1 MKTLIKLIRLHKFLF
16 STAAFFTFLS
26 VFLNLY
32 WNGFLANVIDC
43 LGRVLPSADKDV
55 GTSMFQFLIQ
65 AAVIILLLAA
75 SDYLSSYL
83 ASYTCEVFA
92 HEMRMGYSR
101 FYLQSDILA
110 LSKLN
115 AGEEQ
120 SAMQNELR
128 EISAYLNENLFSFM
142 KQFVAFAATVIFL
155 FCQSGKL
162 TMLTILPVIP
172 LLVYCY
178 FSGKIIKNFTEQC
191 QRSKEQINGL
201 AGILLDLFPVIQVY
215 DAYGLIHGTVSE
227 RIAEWQESNIKKER
241 ITARLMS
248 LSGLLSFIPTL
259 MLLGFGG
266 FMVIDGE
273 ISMGVFY
280 IFINLSGNVSGFLQ
294 NMPGIYAGFR
304 RFLASVCRL
313 EGKV

>member
-1 MKTLIKLIRLHKFLF
+1 MKIIKKLIRLHKFLF
-16 STAAFFTFLS
+16 SIAAFFTFLS
-26 VFLNLY
+26 VFSNLY
-32 WNGFLANVIDC
+32 WNRFLADVIDC
-43 LGRVLPSADKDV
+43 LGRVLPSGAKDME
-55 GTSMFQFLIQ
+55 TSMLQFLMK
-65 AAVIILLLAA
+65 AAVIILFLAV
-75 SDYLSSYL
+75 SEYLSSYL

-101 FYLQSDILA
+101 FYLQSDILI

-128 EISAYLNENLFSFM
+128 EISAYLNENLFSFL
-142 KQFVAFAATVIFL
+142 KQFAAFVVTVIFL

-162 TMLTILPVIP
+162 TMLTIFPVIP

-191 QRSKEQINGL
+191 QKSKEQINGL
-201 AGILLDLFPVIQVY
+201 TGTLLDLFPVIQVY
-215 DAYGLIHGTVSE
+215 DAYGLIHGTVNE
-227 RIAEWQESNIKKER
+227 RIAEWQDSNIKKER

-248 LSGLLSFIPTL
+248 LSGLLSFIPLL

-280 IFINLSGNVSGFLQ
+280 IFINLSGDVSGFLQ

-304 RFLASVCRL
+304 RFRASVCRL